1 MDTKGHCFPKTII
14 MQAVYFK
21 LRFSMRIR
29 GVELDHATIRRWV
42 YKFMPEIEIQM
53 RKRMK
58 EVIKR

>member
-21 LRFSMRIR
+21 LRLSMRIR

-42 YKFMPEIEIQM
+42 YKFLPEI
-53 RKRMK
+53 
-58 EVIKR
+58 

>member
-1 MDTKGHCFPKTII
+1 

-21 LRFSMRIR
+21 LRFSMSFRDVNQIMRIR
-29 GVELDHATIRRWV
+29 GGELDHATIRRWV

>member
-1 MDTKGHCFPKTII
+1 
-14 MQAVYFK
+14 
-21 LRFSMRIR
+21 MRIR

-58 EVIKR
+58 EVIKRLRADETYINMKGVWRIQQGLGFN